1 MEEKVIFAPKTVKIK
16 GGEILI
22 RLLREEDGP
31 QLALEEQAQGWGTTT
46 EKFETRMRDFAAGAC
61 IPLCAELDGK
71 PVGYVNLYKEPGG
84 PFAGTGWPYIVDFAV
99 LERVRGRGV
108 GSALMDAVEA
118 LAAETSDTVCLGV
131 GLHSG
136 YGAAQRMYVL
146 RGYVPDGS
154 GVWYEGHVLEQ
165 YVPCVNDDELNLFLS
180 RKLF

>member
-22 RLLREEDGP
+22 RLLREEDGS
-31 QLALEEQAQGWGTTT
+31 QLVLEEQAQGWGTTT
-46 EKFETRMRDFAAGAC
+46 EKFETRLRGFADGKC

-71 PVGYVNLYKEPGG
+71 PVGYVNLYTEPSG
-84 PFAGTGWPYIVDFAV
+84 PFSGTNWPYIVDFAV
-99 LERVRGRGV
+99 LECVRGR
-108 GSALMDAVEA
+108 
-118 LAAETSDTVCLGV
+118 GV

-165 YVPCVNDDELNLFLS
+165 YVPCVNDDELVLYLS
-180 RKLF
+180 KKLK